1 MSDLGPGGPASCH
14 GSVPPARVPD
24 AAPVRGEKGMGVVL
38 GSPMGAPGGGRRD
51 AHASSSSPLGHIWGP
66 GGLRLSL
73 RVPHPLPPTSA
84 RRRSRAALSI
94 CRPVPRREQS
104 SAFALGAGTASSRG
118 REGTAS
124 PRGAWE
130 AAGCVAA
137 GCEQPDLCVCERA
150 AARPARGGVGGAGL
164 CWELRRGKRG
174 GEKAGRPPPCPH
186 RLPPPAGSAME
197 ESAEW
202 GTLSPEEFAQLQKYL
217 DCELGGGEAARVRGC
232 GCTLCVALCV
242 CVAGVL
248 HAWGGRAHV
257 CTAMEP
263 WARKANVCVPVGAPC
278 THVCMH
284 ARCALPEH
292 PCPRLCPQTAAG
304 RCRTCCRSSMV
315 TGCCPSTF
323 RER

>member
-217 DCELGGGEAARVRGC
+217 DCELGGEKQLVCAGVAARCAWLCACAWQGFYTHGAAAHTCALRWSRGHARPTCVFPWVRLAHMCACMHGVRSLSILAHAC
-232 GCTLCVALCV
+232 ARRQQQEGAGRA
-242 CVAGVL
+242 AGVL
-248 HAWGGRAHV
+248 W
-257 CTAMEP
+257 
-263 WARKANVCVPVGAPC
+263 
-278 THVCMH
+278 
-284 ARCALPEH
+284 
-292 PCPRLCPQTAAG
+292 
-304 RCRTCCRSSMV
+304 
-315 TGCCPSTF
+315 
-323 RER
+323 